1 MKIILLIIETFL
13 LSNRKTIKN
22 KNDMKKMILFLAL
35 ALTLSNIL
43 FANTNNTSSE
53 KKEFI
58 ISESLRLVN
67 GGDYIEVITNDIAI
81 ANAFYGE
88 KEVLFY
94 SSQIGKG
101 GKEYVFIISKTN
113 KTYLVKK
120 LNLK

>member
-1 MKIILLIIETFL
+1 
-13 LSNRKTIKN
+13 
-22 KNDMKKMILFLAL
+22 MKKMILFLAL

-113 KTYLVKK
+113 KIYLVKK

>member
-1 MKIILLIIETFL
+1 VKIILLIIETFL
-13 LSNRKTIKN
+13 LNNRKTIKN

-101 GKEYVFIISKTN
+101 GKEYVFIISKSN
-113 KTYLVKK
+113 KHYLIKK
-120 LNLK
+120 LNLQ